1 LEPGDE
7 AASAITRLALAV
19 LLNFG
24 LASLAG
30 LVNFG
35 LVFGKYHHGIPV
47 FSCEKA
53 LNIKK

>member
-7 AASAITRLALAV
+7 AASSITRLALAV

-35 LVFGKYHHGIPV
+35 LAFGKYHHGIPV